1 MRAFRVFFCIKEAL
15 TNEVW
20 AINARYYSSFSV
32 SNGATTIGTPNNF
45 PVIKPIIKDDSLRT
59 GIVNRS
65 LSSET
70 SKRGYGYNP
79 GPPFITFYNR
89 HSQTLYLYH
98 T

>member
-70 SKRGYGYNP
+70 SKIVRMSSI
-79 GPPFITFYNR
+79 FS
-89 HSQTLYLYH
+89 SQVKWDSKAI
-98 T
+98 

>member
-32 SNGATTIGTPNNF
+32 SNGATTIGIPNNF

-70 SKRGYGYNP
+70 SKIVRMSSI
-79 GPPFITFYNR
+79 FS
-89 HSQTLYLYH
+89 SQVKWDSKAI
-98 T
+98 